1 MRRKPEHF
9 HIHKLKR
16 TYNRQTDTFTINIS
30 YETAPAT
37 PTNRTKT
44 VAQAFG
50 LGTDQTRRFTIYDNT
65 TIHIRPTDIVLI
77 TGDSGSGKSALL
89 KALKADLA
97 SEAQDTRDIN
107 ISPNTPII
115 DTIGKNT
122 TQALE
127 LLSKTGLNDAF
138 LFLRTYQQLSDGQK
152 HRYHIAQLAETPA
165 QWWILDEFTSTLD
178 RDTAKI
184 VAYNLQKLAR
194 QNRKAVIAATTHTD
208 LAKDLAPNV
217 HIHKSYGKTVT
228 VQHHPNANAKQCTL
242 TRHMRI
248 TEGTLQDYKQ
258 LSQFHYRTATTP
270 APRKIFTLK
279 RKGETVGAIIY
290 SYPPPICFGRAKAWK
305 GTLQQLQREVSTI
318 SRVVLHPKYRSIGL
332 GTKLVKE
339 TLPKAGTPH
348 VETVAVMARYNPFF
362 EKAGMQP
369 IAESTPNPHVTEA
382 LKELTTLGFEPTLM
396 ANISYNEQ
404 KSLEVGEEKIRNIL
418 ITLSACHPAIRRR
431 LATLKSVY
439 PKHHEF
445 TQKLNQLNPSGLAK
459 TLKRLSFTNQTKT
472 YLHWTNQ
479 TVAVDHCGS
488 TPRLRL
494 ETPKPTLL
502 PAPP

>member
-65 TIHIRPTDIVLI
+65 TIRIRPTDIVLI

-89 KALKADLA
+89 KAFKADLA
-97 SEAQDTRDIN
+97 SEAHDTNDTPTN
-107 ISPNTPII
+107 PNTPII

-122 TQALE
+122 TEALE

-152 HRYHIAQLAETPA
+152 HRYHIAQLAQSPA
-165 QWWILDEFTSTLD
+165 QFWILDEFTSTLD

-194 QNRKAVIAATTHTD
+194 QQHKAVIAATTHTD
-208 LAKDLAPNV
+208 LRADLTPNV

-228 VQHHPNANAKQCTL
+228 VQYHPNAKAKQCTL

-248 TEGTLQDYKQ
+248 AEGTLQDYKQ
-258 LSQFHYRTATTP
+258 LSQFHYRTATCP
-270 APRKIFTLK
+270 APKKIFTLK
-279 RKGETVGAIIY
+279 RKGETVGAIVY

-305 GTLQQLQREVSTI
+305 GTIQQLQREVSSI

-332 GTKLVKE
+332 GTKLIRE
-339 TLPKAGTPH
+339 TLTQAGTPH

-362 EKAGMQP
+362 EKAGMQR
-369 IAESTPNPHVTEA
+369 IAESTPNPHVTQA
-382 LKELTTLGFEPTLM
+382 LRQLSEIGFNPALI
-396 ANISYNEQ
+396 ANASYNEQ
-404 KSLEVGEEKIRNIL
+404 KIREVGTEKIRTIL
-418 ITLSACHPAIRRR
+418 TQLSQHNPAIRRR
-431 LATLKSVY
+431 LATLTNIY

-445 TQKLNQLNPSGLAK
+445 TQKINTLNPASLAK

-472 YLHWTNQ
+472 YLHWTSPK
-479 TVAVDHCGS
+479 VAVDHCGS
-488 TPRLRL
+488 TPRLRP
-494 ETPKPTLL
+494 ETSNPTLL